1 MLCIVV
7 AGALSLWVRA
17 QTPASASMVPTPP
30 VPIVLSPAIPF
41 DVTVNETKV
50 TLQSLQEDFDVMSW
64 QTFAAMN

>member
-1 MLCIVV
+1 
-7 AGALSLWVRA
+7 
-17 QTPASASMVPTPP
+17 MVPTPP